1 MSSWFLCHLINW
13 APSCYTVLWQYHFL
27 HFILLL
33 DCLQAKCAS
42 LLFLQMESHCV
53 MFSSYLKWHL
63 MEAVISC
70 SQHFSRLPPCIRVSF
85 PKPRRNSFQV
95 YIFFLSFLYVG
106 GKMVPCFIIIN
117 VRGNKGI
124 KFLWLQNGGKSLEV
138 RSSVTLLGSSHKS
151 SGEKISYVEL
161 GPGKYQNNHCWHL
174 CGWMKQKVRCAQDWE
189 MSIMVLWW
197 SGPLQTLSVERP
209 WDQLRA
215 LCFETMS
222 S

>member
-106 GKMVPCFIIIN
+106 GKMVPCFI
-117 VRGNKGI
+117 KWPDF
-124 KFLWLQNGGKSLEV
+124 FLNACSK
-138 RSSVTLLGSSHKS
+138 
-151 SGEKISYVEL
+151 
-161 GPGKYQNNHCWHL
+161 
-174 CGWMKQKVRCAQDWE
+174 
-189 MSIMVLWW
+189 
-197 SGPLQTLSVERP
+197 SGPIMEAGGSCHLLTSLF
-209 WDQLRA
+209 DQVHSFITIHKMTDLYFVREEKLA
-215 LCFETMS
+215 LDNAGHLVRFHSQICQPFNDSQSTKQYFACT
-222 S
+222 

>member
-1 MSSWFLCHLINW
+1 MRVLCQIFTCGLNCLTISGPLFVSLLITALRFFWQLPNLSTLFSKWDISVQTGFWKWNFPIIRGGASIFLLPSLMTLCLHLQITLAFSDSIWFQCHLIDW

-63 MEAVISC
+63 METVISC

-95 YIFFLSFLYVG
+95 YIYFLSFLYVG
-106 GKMVPCFIIIN
+106 
-117 VRGNKGI
+117 
-124 KFLWLQNGGKSLEV
+124 
-138 RSSVTLLGSSHKS
+138 
-151 SGEKISYVEL
+151 EKWC
-161 GPGKYQNNHCWHL
+161 H
-174 CGWMKQKVRCAQDWE
+174 
-189 MSIMVLWW
+189 VL
-197 SGPLQTLSVERP
+197 
-209 WDQLRA
+209 
-215 LCFETMS
+215 
-222 S
+222 